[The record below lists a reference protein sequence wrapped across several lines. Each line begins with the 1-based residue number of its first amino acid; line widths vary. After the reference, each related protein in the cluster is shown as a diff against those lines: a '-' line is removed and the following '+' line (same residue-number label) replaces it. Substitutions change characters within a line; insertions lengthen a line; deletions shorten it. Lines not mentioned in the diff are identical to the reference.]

1 MAGGSAPTV
10 MAVRRRLGAAME
22 PRPDGRGKLRS
33 YLARMGNVLILI
45 TPRRVICS
53 NLSKEQ
59 GLVKKRDGAGR
70 FASGLHGCYRKPRTG
85 VTIRQASIAGR
96 LNSEV
101 WRGNREAAHQHS
113 NAPQIE
119 GSTCHTDGVGMGY
132 HRRFSAERLENP
144 G

>member
-1 MAGGSAPTV
+1 
-10 MAVRRRLGAAME
+10 MAVTAARLQDRMI
-22 PRPDGRGKLRS
+22 R
-33 YLARMGNVLILI
+33 LARMGNVLILI

-59 GLVKKRDGAGR
+59 GLVKKRDGAER
-70 FASGLHGCYRKPRTG
+70 FASGLHRCYRKPRTG

-119 GSTCHTDGVGMGY
+119 GSNRHAHGFRMGY
-132 HRRFSAERLENP
+132 QRRISAECAKNP
-144 G
+144 GRQDEDGILE